1 MKFFFSLIFVLI
13 GINSYAH
20 QPVLNEQNY
29 ITFEDPYL
37 IEKPEVSK
45 AIYSTLKGKP
55 HIFKISSSKD
65 FKFYAGITVP
75 KIEGC
80 NQFEKF
86 SFQVLDS
93 NKKIIKNFDG
103 ESFKWWPWYEK
114 YGKKWYWVGP
124 EFGSNFMSKNTFA
137 AGDYFIKIFNKKNK
151 GNYVLATGDI
161 EKFGPFVIAKLPFIL
176 PKINKK
182 FWDKT
187 KCKNPIE

>member
-1 MKFFFSLIFVLI
+1 MKFFLSLMFVLI

-75 KIEGC
+75 KIKGC
-80 NQFEKF
+80 KQFEKF

-103 ESFKWWPWYEK
+103 QSFKITIVWFK
-114 YGKKWYWVGP
+114 
-124 EFGSNFMSKNTFA
+124 
-137 AGDYFIKIFNKKNK
+137 
-151 GNYVLATGDI
+151 
-161 EKFGPFVIAKLPFIL
+161 
-176 PKINKK
+176 
-182 FWDKT
+182 
-187 KCKNPIE
+187 

>member
-1 MKFFFSLIFVLI
+1 MKFFLSLIFLLI

-20 QPVLNEQNY
+20 QPILNEKNH
-29 ITFEDPYL
+29 IAFDDPYL

-55 HIFKISSSKD
+55 HIFKISSTKD
-65 FKFYAGITVP
+65 FKFYVGITVP

-80 NQFEKF
+80 IKFEKF

-103 ESFKWWPWYEK
+103 KNFKWWPWYEK

-124 EFGSNFMSKNTFA
+124 EFGSNFKSNNTFS

-182 FWDKT
+182 FWNKT
-187 KCKNPIE
+187 KCKNPI

>member
-1 MKFFFSLIFVLI
+1 MKFLLSLIFLLI

-20 QPVLNEQNY
+20 QPVLNEQNH
-29 ITFEDPYL
+29 ITFDDPFL
-37 IEKPEVSK
+37 IEKPEISK
-45 AIYSTLKGKP
+45 AIYSTLTGKP
-55 HIFKISSSKD
+55 HIFKISSNKD

-80 NQFEKF
+80 DQFNKF

-93 NKKIIKNFDG
+93 DKKIIKNFDG
-103 ESFKWWPWYEK
+103 QNFKWWPWYEK

-124 EFGSNFMSKNTFA
+124 EFGSNFKSNNIFA
-137 AGDYFIKIFNKKNK
+137 GGDYYIKIFNKKNK

-182 FWDKT
+182 FWNKT
-187 KCKNPIE
+187 KCKNFIE

>member
-1 MKFFFSLIFVLI
+1 MKFFLSLIFLLI

-20 QPVLNEQNY
+20 QPVLNEQNH
-29 ITFEDPYL
+29 ITFDDPFL

-45 AIYSTLKGKP
+45 AIYSTLTGKP
-55 HIFKISSSKD
+55 HIFKISSNKD

-80 NQFEKF
+80 DQFNKF

-93 NKKIIKNFDG
+93 DKKIIKSFDG
-103 ESFKWWPWYEK
+103 QNFKWWPWYEK

-124 EFGSNFMSKNTFA
+124 EFGSNFKSNNIFA
-137 AGDYFIKIFNKKNK
+137 AGDYYIKIFNKKNK

-182 FWDKT
+182 FWNKT
-187 KCKNPIE
+187 KCKNPI

>member
-1 MKFFFSLIFVLI
+1 MKFFISLIFILI
-13 GINSYAH
+13 SINSYAH
-20 QPVLNEQNY
+20 QPILNEQNH
-29 ITFEDPYL
+29 ITFDDPYL
-37 IEKPEVSK
+37 IEQPEVSK

-55 HIFKISSSKD
+55 HIFKISSNKD

-75 KIEGC
+75 KIKDC

-103 ESFKWWPWYEK
+103 ENFKWWPWYEK

-124 EFGSNFMSKNTFA
+124 EFGSNFMSNSTFA

-182 FWDKT
+182 FWNKT
-187 KCKNPIE
+187 KCKNFIE

>member
-1 MKFFFSLIFVLI
+1 MKFLLSLIFLLI

-20 QPVLNEQNY
+20 QPVLNEQNH
-29 ITFEDPYL
+29 ITFDDPFL

-45 AIYSTLKGKP
+45 AIYSTLTGKP
-55 HIFKISSSKD
+55 HIFKISSNKD

-80 NQFEKF
+80 DQFNKF

-93 NKKIIKNFDG
+93 DKKIIKSFDG
-103 ESFKWWPWYEK
+103 QNFKWWPWYEK

-124 EFGSNFMSKNTFA
+124 EFGSNFKSNNIFA
-137 AGDYFIKIFNKKNK
+137 AGDYYIKIFNKKNK

-161 EKFGPFVIAKLPFIL
+161 EKFGLFVIAKLPFIL

-187 KCKNPIE
+187 KC

>member
-1 MKFFFSLIFVLI
+1 MKFFLSLIFLLI

-20 QPVLNEQNY
+20 QPILNQQNH
-29 ITFEDPYL
+29 ITFDDPYL
-37 IEKPEVSK
+37 IEEPEVSK

-103 ESFKWWPWYEK
+103 ENFKWWPWYEK

-124 EFGSNFMSKNTFA
+124 EFGSNFMSNNTFD

-161 EKFGPFVIAKLPFIL
+161 EKFGPFIIAKLPFIL
-176 PKINKK
+176 PKINRK

-187 KCKNPIE
+187 KCKNLIK

>member
-1 MKFFFSLIFVLI
+1 MKFFLSLIFVLI
-13 GINSYAH
+13 AINVYAH
-20 QPVLNEQNY
+20 QPVLNEKNPVS
-29 ITFEDPYL
+29 FDSPYL

-45 AIYSTLKGKP
+45 AIYSTLQGKP
-55 HIFKISSSKD
+55 HIFKISSNKD

-75 KIEGC
+75 KIKGC
-80 NQFEKF
+80 NQN
-86 SFQVLDS
+86 V
-93 NKKIIKNFDG
+93 IKDLDG

-124 EFGSNFMSKNTFA
+124 EFGVKFKSNNTFA
-137 AGDYFIKIFNKKNK
+137 TGDYFIKVSNENNK

-182 FWDKT
+182 FWDK
-187 KCKNPIE
+187 KNCN